1 MFRTYDFKTLSVPG
15 PETEIRDS
23 LLLRSYKYIRMIS
36 EEDA

>member
-15 PETEIRDS
+15 PETEILDS
-23 LLLRSYKYIRMIS
+23 LLLNIIRMIS